1 MFADLSAFFTPA
13 SIALVGA
20 TEREGSVGRALT
32 ENLQA
37 FPGQFYPINPKR
49 SEVCGIRAWPDLQSV
64 PEDIDLVVIAVP
76 AEKVRSV
83 IRESSKRGAK
93 AAIIITAGFK
103 ETGPKGRELEEAVM
117 AEARGCGIRVIG
129 PNCLGLMA
137 PHLGLN
143 ATFATAMARPGRIAL
158 LSQSGALC
166 TALLDWSFKQ
176 QVGFSGFVSTGSMA
190 DVGWGDLIR
199 YFGDDP
205 QTHSILIYMESVGDA
220 ASFMRAAQAVATRKP
235 IIVIKTG
242 RSEAAARAAASHTG
256 AMTGSDAVLDAAF
269 DRCGVL
275 RVDTIQELF
284 DMADVLA
291 KQPLPSGPR
300 LAIVTNAGGPGTLAV
315 DALVHH
321 GASLAELSPETIHAL
336 DACLPS
342 HWSHGNPVDVL
353 GDADPERFRQAT
365 KIVLSDPNIDGVLTI
380 LTPQAMTKPL
390 EVAQALVGPTDKPV
404 LASWM
409 GSAAVETA
417 RDALIQAG
425 IPCFDY
431 PDEAT
436 RVFALMW
443 ERQKR
448 LRTLIHHPTPEGQL
462 VTCLIDKGT
471 ARVLTEAEAKSV
483 LVAAGIPTVEV
494 HQAQTREEAVSM
506 AVKIGFPVV
515 LKLQSPTITHKS
527 DVGGVRLNLESA
539 EAVMAAWD
547 AIRGAVSE
555 TDFDGVT
562 VQRMVLD
569 KGVELICGFS
579 RDPQFGPVLLFGSGG
594 IDAEVQQ
601 DTVLLL
607 PPLNAELVRQRI
619 QQTRVFKI
627 LQGLRGRPS
636 CDIEAVID
644 ALLKIASVATQNPQF
659 IEMDINPLIA
669 TPRGVLALDAR
680 ILVVVV

>member
-1 MFADLSAFFTPA
+1 MPADLSAFFSPA
-13 SIALVGA
+13 TIALVGA
-20 TEREGSVGRALT
+20 TERQGSVGRALT
-32 ENLQA
+32 INLRS
-37 FPGQFYPINPKR
+37 FPGRFYAINPKR
-49 SEVCGIRAWPDLQSV
+49 TEVCGIKAWPDLPSV
-64 PEDIDLVVIAVP
+64 PENIDLVVIAVP
-76 AEKVRSV
+76 AERVRSV
-83 IRESSKRGAK
+83 IRESGQKGAK

-103 ETGPKGRELEEAVM
+103 ETGADGRELEEDVIN
-117 AEARGCGIRVIG
+117 EAHACGIRVIG

-143 ATFATAMARPGRIAL
+143 ATFATAMASPGRIAL

-176 QVGFSGFVSTGSMA
+176 KVGFSGFVSTGSMA

-199 YFGDDP
+199 HFGDDP

-220 ASFMRAAQAVATRKP
+220 ASFMRAAQAVAANKP

-269 DRCGVL
+269 DRCGIL
-275 RVDTIQELF
+275 RVDTIQQLF

-291 KQPLPSGPR
+291 KQPLPTGPR

-321 GASLAELSPETIHAL
+321 GASLAELSPETIRAL
-336 DACLPS
+336 DECLPT

-353 GDADPERFRQAT
+353 GDADPERFRKAT
-365 KIVLSDPNIDGVLTI
+365 NIVLNDPNIDGVLAV
-380 LTPQAMTKPL
+380 LTPQAMTQPL
-390 EVAQALVGPTDKPV
+390 AVAQSLIGPSNKPI

-409 GSAAVETA
+409 GSAAVESA
-417 RDALIQAG
+417 RQALIDAR
-425 IPCFDY
+425 IPCFEY

-448 LRTLIHHPTPEGQL
+448 LQTLIHHPTPEGQID
-462 VTCLIDKGT
+462 TGLIDKCT
-471 ARVLTEAEAKSV
+471 ARVLNEAEAKSV
-483 LVAAGIPTVEV
+483 LIAAGIPTVEV
-494 HQAQTREEAVSM
+494 HQAQTRDEAVSA
-506 AVKIGFPVV
+506 AVKLGFPVV
-515 LKLQSPTITHKS
+515 VKLLSPTITHKS
-527 DVGGVRLNLESA
+527 DVGGVKLNLLDA
-539 EAVMAAWD
+539 QAVMEAWD
-547 AIRGAVSE
+547 AVQGAVAAA
-555 TDFDGVT
+555 DFDGVT
-562 VQRMVLD
+562 VQSMILER
-569 KGVELICGFS
+569 GVELICGFS
-579 RDPQFGPVLLFGSGG
+579 RDPQFGPVLLFGAGG
-594 IDAEVQQ
+594 IYAEVLQ

-619 QQTRVFKI
+619 QQTRVFQI
-627 LQGLRGRPS
+627 LQGLRGRPA
-636 CDIEAVID
+636 CNLD
-644 ALLKIASVATQNPQF
+644 ALTEVLLKIASLATESPQF

-669 TPRGVLALDAR
+669 TPQGVLALDAR
-680 ILVVVV
+680 IVRM